1 MRTNKDSFFD
11 LWGGGRVVMAL
22 CLGSY
27 EQIRS
32 SKERGFDPRPPQKV
46 FCHVCF
52 LILFCCL
59 VQFLYLGL
67 SYTHENSIVTFTLM
81 KPDMTHPVAITSP
94 SLVVLINSILKV
106 HTIPITLVICA
117 TRESFLQD
125 LQTDLHR
132 DSPDSL
138 HPLLVPTIHLLA
150 TTRTIRLAFT
160 PTLGHLRAYLATYQL
175 TIETLEKSPRL
186 QGLAALSP
194 MLLILGLVALHSLST
209 EFSAQGLSRSL
220 AMAVEAADNAGAKLV
235 LAELRKEGENG
246 TMDTG
251 ENLGESETAYD
262 PWRQEV
268 SLLNGSVR
276 FGEDSRPW
284 SGRTVEVRTIV
295 GRWCKFEGLEAQDD
309 TFEESAFWVPY
320 IKQLSTG

>member
-1 MRTNKDSFFD
+1 MPQYTIWPELEMQKKTSINCRRTD
-11 LWGGGRVVMAL
+11 
-22 CLGSY
+22 
-27 EQIRS
+27 
-32 SKERGFDPRPPQKV
+32 
-46 FCHVCF
+46 
-52 LILFCCL
+52 
-59 VQFLYLGL
+59 
-67 SYTHENSIVTFTLM
+67 ENSLISPFTQM
-81 KPDMTHPVAITSP
+81 KPDMAHPVATTSP
-94 SLVVLINSILKV
+94 SLVELINSILKV
-106 HTIPITLVICA
+106 HTVPTTLVICA

-132 DSPDSL
+132 DSPESL

-160 PTLGHLRAYLATYQL
+160 STLGHLRAYLATYQP
-175 TIETLEKSPRL
+175 TIETLEKSSRL
-186 QGLAALSP
+186 QGLASLSP
-194 MLLILGLVALHSLST
+194 MLLIFGLVTLHSLST

-251 ENLGESETAYD
+251 GNGGGSETEYD

-276 FGEDSRPW
+276 FGDDNRPW

-295 GRWCKFEGLEAQDD
+295 GRWCKFEALEEQD
-309 TFEESAFWVPY
+309 Y
-320 IKQLSTG
+320 TG